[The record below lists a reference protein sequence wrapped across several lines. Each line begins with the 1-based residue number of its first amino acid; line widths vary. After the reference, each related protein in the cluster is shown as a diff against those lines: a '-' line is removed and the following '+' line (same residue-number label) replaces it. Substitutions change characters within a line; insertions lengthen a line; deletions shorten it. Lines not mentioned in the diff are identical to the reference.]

1 MPPQWLRYLIVLFW
15 LATTGWLFW
24 HDLWP
29 NWRPGE
35 PPLFHVDFV
44 EEVRHKDSVPQR
56 NNWIVQ
62 RQKDGES
69 KPYPV
74 FDATTWVENDDE
86 DVYSLNAN
94 LDARKDPKYQP
105 VKVAEFFTI
114 DRINS
119 AYRVNRVGQL
129 LSLESTVQLHFN
141 PELSLLHHLFLKR
154 PKPAP
159 NGLRTEKIHLRIWG
173 EVRERRFYAR
183 CRVELASLGKPMQ
196 LDLPAVDVSYTGSVL
211 MPLHPLSHIRGLRQG
226 QSWRQ
231 PLVDP
236 LRDALAS
243 VPGFSGGVR
252 WLNAHVLPRPQM
264 LEQDGSATSCL
275 MIEYTN
281 DENEVMGRT
290 WVEWDGE
297 RVLQQEAIL
306 DDGRWIMKREP
317 ARRRRA
323 PIVDPQHD

>member
-35 PPLFHVDFV
+35 PPLFHVDLV
-44 EEVRHKDSVPQR
+44 EEVHHKDSVPQR

-62 RQKDGES
+62 RAKDSES
-69 KPYPV
+69 KLYPV
-74 FDATTWVENDDE
+74 FEATTWVEHDDE
-86 DVYSLNAN
+86 DVYTLNAS
-94 LDARKDPKYQP
+94 LDARKDPKNQP
-105 VKVAEFFTI
+105 IKVAEFFTI

-119 AYRVNRVGQL
+119 AYRVNRAGQL
-129 LSLESTVQLHFN
+129 RSLEATVQLRFN
-141 PELSLLHHLFLKR
+141 PELSLFHHLLLKR

-159 NGLRTEKIHLRIWG
+159 NSLSTEKIQLRIWG
-173 EVRERRFYAR
+173 EVRGRQFFAH
-183 CRVELASLGKPMQ
+183 CRIELAYLGKPMQ
-196 LDLPAVDVSYTGSVL
+196 LDLPAVDVSQTGSVL
-211 MPLHPLSHIRGLRQG
+211 MPLHPISHIRGLRSG

-252 WLNAHVLPRPQM
+252 WLNARVLPRPQM
-264 LEQDGSATSCL
+264 LEQDGSSTSCL
-275 MIEYTN
+275 VIEYTN
-281 DENEVMGRT
+281 DESEVMGRT
-290 WVEWDGE
+290 WVEQDGE

-306 DDGRWIMKREP
+306 DDGHWIMKREP

-323 PIVDPQHD
+323 QIVDPRHD